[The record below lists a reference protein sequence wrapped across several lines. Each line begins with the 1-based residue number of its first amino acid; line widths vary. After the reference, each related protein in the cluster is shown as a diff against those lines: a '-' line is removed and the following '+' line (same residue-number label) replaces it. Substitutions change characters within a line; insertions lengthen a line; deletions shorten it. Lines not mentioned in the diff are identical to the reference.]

1 MVALVATLYLTC
13 ARHAQEHNQILSLDG
28 AVFPAGLTMLGLVSF
43 YHCRLC
49 FAVCVCALQGACGVD
64 VA

>member
-28 AVFPAGLTMLGLVSF
+28 AVFPAGLTELALVSF
-43 YHCRLC
+43 HPCLLR
-49 FAVCVCALQGACGVD
+49 FFGVCV
-64 VA
+64 